1 MVDGKAFRT
10 GHMGKHIWN
19 VKMVKRIWEVWDM
32 RGIFG
37 HFPVLHQGV
46 LLFRTSVWENHRTA
60 VEVGVKGTFGFVFF
74 GIPCR

>member
-1 MVDGKAFRT
+1 
-10 GHMGKHIWN
+10 
-19 VKMVKRIWEVWDM
+19 M